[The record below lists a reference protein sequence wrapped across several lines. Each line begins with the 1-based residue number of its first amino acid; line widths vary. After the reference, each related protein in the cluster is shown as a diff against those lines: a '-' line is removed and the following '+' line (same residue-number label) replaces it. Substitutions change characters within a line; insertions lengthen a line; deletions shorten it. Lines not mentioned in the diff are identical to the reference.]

1 LAIHLLFL
9 NVQVRKS
16 TGNGES
22 DMGAGNSVIQCALM
36 GIQQTHKPKKAR
48 RWRRILKLA
57 RKGGTA
63 PKLQPLIQ
71 FSLRFFAA
79 LLGLGLL
86 GYLVFRSGP
95 GAVWKQL
102 QAVSWGFALVILLG
116 GLAQLAKTCAWRQAF
131 TCDISGLS
139 WFRSFV
145 AQLISDGIGQF
156 GVAGKVV
163 GEGTRISL
171 LGRAVPVSNAL
182 SAGAIDGGLHIF
194 TAVLVTVSGI
204 SATLLLAPLS
214 GPWRM
219 YAGLLVAVLI
229 SAVILAA
236 VSVRNRWQLVG
247 RATRAIGRLPR
258 LHTWVSGK
266 QPIIDS
272 AEDNLLSFRDEAP
285 AAFWAT
291 LIFNLL
297 WHLLAILEVYI
308 ILRFMGARIAIG
320 GAFIVEALTKV
331 INLVGAFN
339 PGNFGTYEG
348 GNMLIAKIFGV
359 TGTAGLT
366 LALCRR
372 ARTVFW
378 AGVGVICMIAM
389 KRAEA
394 RSRNQKGNSGLGIDG
409 GLKPLVEKRQC

>member
-1 LAIHLLFL
+1 MSRYVNRLE
-9 NVQVRKS
+9 
-16 TGNGES
+16 NGES
-22 DMGAGNSVIQCALM
+22 DMGAVNSIIECALM
-36 GIQQTHKPKKAR
+36 GIQQTHKPKKVR
-48 RWRRILKLA
+48 RWRSIFKQV
-57 RKGGTA
+57 RKGSTA
-63 PKLQPLIQ
+63 PRSQSLIH
-71 FSLRFFAA
+71 FFLRFFAA
-79 LLGLGLL
+79 LLGFGLL

-102 QAVSWGFALVILLG
+102 QAVGWGFALVILLG
-116 GLAQLAKTCAWRQAF
+116 GLSQLAKTCAWRHAF

-145 AQLISDGIGQF
+145 AQLMSDGIGQF
-156 GVAGKVV
+156 GIVGKVV

-171 LGRAVPVSNAL
+171 LRRAVPLSNSL
-182 SAGAIDGGLHIF
+182 SAGAIDGALHTF
-194 TAVLVTVSGI
+194 TAVLITVSGL
-204 SATLLLAPLS
+204 SATLLFAPLS
-214 GPWRM
+214 GTWRV
-219 YAGLLVAVLI
+219 YAMLLVVVLV
-229 SAVILAA
+229 SAVILA
-236 VSVRNRWQLVG
+236 VVFVRKRWQLLG

-272 AEDNLLSFRDEAP
+272 AEDNLLTFRDKAP

-297 WHLLAILEVYI
+297 WHMLAILEVYI
-308 ILRFMGARIAIG
+308 ILRFMGAKLAMS

-331 INLVGAFN
+331 INLVGALN
-339 PGNFGTYEG
+339 PGNVGTYEG

-372 ARTVFW
+372 MRTVFW
-378 AGVGVICMIAM
+378 AGVGAICVIVMKKADAPGTIAANLDPAVEPTH
-389 KRAEA
+389 AE
-394 RSRNQKGNSGLGIDG
+394 
-409 GLKPLVEKRQC
+409 

>member
-22 DMGAGNSVIQCALM
+22 DVGAVNSVIECALI
-36 GIQQTHKPKKAR
+36 GTQQTHKPKKAE
-48 RWRRILKLA
+48 RWRTLLRQA
-57 RKGGTA
+57 RNGGTA
-63 PKLQPLIQ
+63 RRLRSSIQ
-71 FSLRFFAA
+71 FALRFFAV
-79 LLGLGLL
+79 LLGFGLL

-95 GAVWKQL
+95 GTVWKQL
-102 QAVSWGFALVILLG
+102 EAVGWGFALVIFVG
-116 GLAQLAKTCAWRQAF
+116 GLSQLAKTCAWRQAF
-131 TCDISGLS
+131 TCDISRLS

-171 LGRAVPVSNAL
+171 LGRTVPISNAL
-182 SAGAIDGGLHIF
+182 SAGAIDGALHTF
-194 TAVLVTVSGI
+194 TAVVVTVLGI
-204 SATLLLAPLS
+204 SAILMIGPVSVRWRVYAALLIV
-214 GPWRM
+214 
-219 YAGLLVAVLI
+219 GLV

-236 VSVRNRWQLVG
+236 VALRNRLPLVG
-247 RATRAIGRLPR
+247 RATRAVGRVPR
-258 LHTWVSGK
+258 LHTWVSDK

-272 AEDNLLSFRDEAP
+272 AEDNLLSFRDQAP
-285 AAFWAT
+285 GAFWAT

-297 WHLLAILEVYI
+297 WHMLAVLEVYI
-308 ILRFMGARIAIG
+308 ILRFMKAGFTIS
-320 GAFIVEALTKV
+320 GAFIVEGLTKV
-331 INLVGAFN
+331 INLVGAVN

-348 GNMLIAKIFGV
+348 GSMLIAKMFGV
-359 TGTAGLT
+359 TSTAGLT

-378 AGVGVICMIAM
+378 AGVGAICVIVINKDEAPLTIATTLD
-389 KRAEA
+389 AAVEP
-394 RSRNQKGNSGLGIDG
+394 SRR
-409 GLKPLVEKRQC
+409 E

>member
-22 DMGAGNSVIQCALM
+22 DVGAVNSVIECALI
-36 GIQQTHKPKKAR
+36 GTQQTHKPKKAE
-48 RWRRILKLA
+48 RWRTLLRQA
-57 RKGGTA
+57 RNGGTA
-63 PKLQPLIQ
+63 RRLRSSIQ
-71 FSLRFFAA
+71 FALRFLAV
-79 LLGLGLL
+79 LLGFGLL

-95 GAVWKQL
+95 GTVWKQL
-102 QAVSWGFALVILLG
+102 EAVGWGFALVIFVG
-116 GLAQLAKTCAWRQAF
+116 GLSQLAKTCAWRQAF
-131 TCDISGLS
+131 TCDISRLS

-171 LGRAVPVSNAL
+171 LGRTVPISNAL
-182 SAGAIDGGLHIF
+182 SAGAIDGALHTF
-194 TAVLVTVSGI
+194 TAVVVTVLGI
-204 SATLLLAPLS
+204 SAILMIGPVSVRWRVYAALLIV
-214 GPWRM
+214 
-219 YAGLLVAVLI
+219 GLV

-236 VSVRNRWQLVG
+236 VALRNRLPLVG
-247 RATRAIGRLPR
+247 RATRAVGRVPR
-258 LHTWVSGK
+258 LHTWVSDK

-272 AEDNLLSFRDEAP
+272 AEDNLLSFRDQAP
-285 AAFWAT
+285 GAFWAT

-297 WHLLAILEVYI
+297 WHMLAVLEVYI
-308 ILRFMGARIAIG
+308 ILRFMKAGFTIS
-320 GAFIVEALTKV
+320 GAFIVEGLTKV
-331 INLVGAFN
+331 INLVGAVN

-348 GNMLIAKIFGV
+348 GSMLIAKMFGV
-359 TGTAGLT
+359 TSTAGLT

-378 AGVGVICMIAM
+378 AGVGAICVIVINKDEAPLTIATTLD
-389 KRAEA
+389 AAVEP
-394 RSRNQKGNSGLGIDG
+394 SRR
-409 GLKPLVEKRQC
+409 E

>member
-1 LAIHLLFL
+1 
-9 NVQVRKS
+9 
-16 TGNGES
+16 
-22 DMGAGNSVIQCALM
+22 
-36 GIQQTHKPKKAR
+36 
-48 RWRRILKLA
+48 
-57 RKGGTA
+57 
-63 PKLQPLIQ
+63 
-71 FSLRFFAA
+71 
-79 LLGLGLL
+79 
-86 GYLVFRSGP
+86 
-95 GAVWKQL
+95 
-102 QAVSWGFALVILLG
+102 
-116 GLAQLAKTCAWRQAF
+116 LAKTCAWRQAF

-139 WFRSFV
+139 WSRSFV

-171 LGRAVPVSNAL
+171 LGRAVPVSSAL

-204 SATLLLAPLS
+204 TATLLLAPLS
-214 GPWRM
+214 GTWRV
-219 YAGLLVAVLI
+219 YAVLLVAVLI

-247 RATRAIGRLPR
+247 HATRAIGRLPR

-297 WHLLAILEVYI
+297 WHMLAVLEVYI
-308 ILRFMGARIAIG
+308 ILRFMGARVAVG

-331 INLVGAFN
+331 INLVGALN

-372 ARTVFW
+372 ARTIFW
-378 AGVGVICMIAM
+378 AGVGAMCMIVM
-389 KRAEA
+389 KKAEA
-394 RSRNQKGNSGLGIDG
+394 PSRNQKGNSGLGMDG
-409 GLKPLVEKRQC
+409 RLKPLVEKRQC

>member
-1 LAIHLLFL
+1 
-9 NVQVRKS
+9 
-16 TGNGES
+16 
-22 DMGAGNSVIQCALM
+22 MGAGNSVIECAQM
-36 GIQQTHKPKKAR
+36 GIQQTHEPNKAS
-48 RWRRILKLA
+48 RWRGILNQA
-57 RKGGTA
+57 RKGGTT
-63 PKLQPLIQ
+63 PRLQSLTQIT
-71 FSLRFFAA
+71 LRFVAA

-86 GYLVFRSGP
+86 SYLVFRSGP

-102 QAVSWGFALVILLG
+102 QAVGWGFALVILLG
-116 GLAQLAKTCAWRQAF
+116 GLAQLAKTCAWRKAF

-139 WFRSFV
+139 WSRSFV
-145 AQLISDGIGQF
+145 AQLISDAIGQF

-171 LGRAVPVSNAL
+171 LGRAVPLSNAL
-182 SAGAIDGGLHIF
+182 SAGAIDGALHSF

-204 SATLLLAPLS
+204 TATLLLAPLS
-214 GPWRM
+214 GTWRV
-219 YAGLLVAVLI
+219 YAVLLVAVLI

-236 VSVRNRWQLVG
+236 AAVRNRWQLVG
-247 RATRAIGRLPR
+247 HAARAIGRLPQ
-258 LHTWVSGK
+258 LHAWVSGK

-308 ILRFMGARIAIG
+308 ILRFMGARIALG
-320 GAFIVEALTKV
+320 GALVVEGLTKV
-331 INLVGAFN
+331 INLVGALN
-339 PGNFGTYEG
+339 PGNIGTYEA

-378 AGVGVICMIAM
+378 AGVGAMCMIVM
-389 KRAEA
+389 KKAEGPRAIA
-394 RSRNQKGNSGLGIDG
+394 AKLD
-409 GLKPLVEKRQC
+409 PAVEPTHCE

>member
-1 LAIHLLFL
+1 
-9 NVQVRKS
+9 
-16 TGNGES
+16 
-22 DMGAGNSVIQCALM
+22 M
-36 GIQQTHKPKKAR
+36 
-48 RWRRILKLA
+48 
-57 RKGGTA
+57 
-63 PKLQPLIQ
+63 Q

-79 LLGLGLL
+79 VLGLGLL
-86 GYLVFRSGP
+86 GYLVFRTGP
-95 GAVWKQL
+95 VAVWKQL
-102 QAVSWGFALVILLG
+102 QAVGWGFALVILLG
-116 GLAQLAKTCAWRQAF
+116 GLSQLAKTYAWRQAF

-156 GVAGKVV
+156 GVAGKVL

-171 LGRAVPVSNAL
+171 LGRAVTLPNAL
-182 SAGAIDGGLHIF
+182 SAGAIDGALHIF
-194 TAVLVTVSGI
+194 TAVLIAVSGI

-214 GPWRM
+214 GAWRV
-219 YAGLLVAVLI
+219 YAVLLVAVLI
-229 SAVILAA
+229 AAAILAG

-247 RATRAIGRLPR
+247 RATRALGRLPW

-272 AEDNLLSFRDEAP
+272 AEGNLLSFPEEAP

-291 LIFNLL
+291 FLFNLL
-297 WHLLAILEVYI
+297 WHMLAVLEVYI
-308 ILRFMGARIAIG
+308 ILRFMGAKVAIG

-348 GNMLIAKIFGV
+348 GNMIIARMFGV

-372 ARTVFW
+372 ARTAFW
-378 AGVGVICMIAM
+378 AAVGALCMVVI

-394 RSRNQKGNSGLGIDG
+394 PRALAAKLN
-409 GLKPLVEKRQC
+409 PVVEPSQGE

>member
-9 NVQVRKS
+9 NVQVRKL

-22 DMGAGNSVIQCALM
+22 DVGLGNSVYECALM
-36 GIQQTHKPKKAR
+36 GIQQTHEPKKAR
-48 RWRRILKLA
+48 RWRSILKQA
-57 RKGGTA
+57 RNGSNA
-63 PKLQPLIQ
+63 PRLQSLMRL
-71 FSLRFFAA
+71 SLRFFAA

-86 GYLVFRSGP
+86 SYLIFRSGP

-102 QAVSWGFALVILLG
+102 QAVGWGFALVILLG
-116 GLAQLAKTCAWRQAF
+116 GLSQLAKTCAWRQAF
-131 TCDISGLS
+131 TGEISGLS

-171 LGRAVPVSNAL
+171 LGRAVPISNAL
-182 SAGAIDGGLHIF
+182 SAGAIDAGLHIF
-194 TAVLVTVSGI
+194 TAVLITVSGI

-214 GPWRM
+214 GTWRM
-219 YAGLLVAVLI
+219 YAGLLVTVLI

-247 RATRAIGRLPR
+247 GATRAIGRLPR
-258 LHTWVSGK
+258 LRDWVESK

-272 AEDNLLSFRDEAP
+272 AEDNLLSFRNQAP

-297 WHLLAILEVYI
+297 WHLLAVLEVYI
-308 ILRFMGARIAIG
+308 ILRFMGAKVAIG
-320 GAFIVEALTKV
+320 GAFIVEALNKV
-331 INLVGAFN
+331 INLVGALN

-348 GNMLIAKIFGV
+348 GNMLIVRIFGV

-378 AGVGVICMIAM
+378 AGVGVVCMIVM
-389 KRAEA
+389 KRADHDSSEA
-394 RSRNQKGNSGLGIDG
+394 AKLDVAVEPSHCGLR
-409 GLKPLVEKRQC
+409 E